1 MNLPIRHVKPRQN
14 PDSSPLGKKVAGP
27 PKEASTEQKPE
38 NAVSEDSPDVPEDT
52 VETSSKLARKL
63 KKGMISAASTGM
75 AALSALT
82 SIPEGIQI
90 GLDTKAGKSDET
102 KRLNAARVSTL
113 TSVATSSAV
122 GALVLGPVGFVVGGV
137 VGYLKGTISNHLQ
150 ARSGV
155 ADQKI
160 DAVTKAVEESVG
172 ESKGVWGSLKA
183 MARGAVEGSKH
194 GYKDKKVTSK
204 IQLSGV
210 LDGIGEAAKDMKAA
224 EPDRFTELEEDSRHN
239 TLSQLAM
246 RGAGILFGTAGVMI
260 NAPGGMVIGILESLK
275 ETTSYAPSQMTKNT
289 MLWATNVGKFL
300 PAAAIAG
307 LVGGPIGIAAST
319 AVGVATASV
328 TSMIDG
334 RLGVNHKIA
343 QPVKA
348 AVKEAHGEQEVKE
361 NLRAYYRAGKGA
373 TVGLAAGVREGWKSG
388 YRGGVE
394 VIRDIIAATPESI
407 EREQEEPKSS

>member
-1 MNLPIRHVKPRQN
+1 VNVPIRQVQTKPN
-14 PDSSPLGKKVAGP
+14 SALSTNGKKAAEAKKGIAKPEEASDKKPDSQAL
-27 PKEASTEQKPE
+27 
-38 NAVSEDSPDVPEDT
+38 PEDK
-52 VETSSKLARKL
+52 VDTSSKLGRKL
-63 KKGMISAASTGM
+63 KKGFMSAASTSM
-75 AALSALT
+75 AAVSALT

-137 VGYLKGTISNHLQ
+137 VGYLKGTIENHLQ

-155 ADQKI
+155 ADAKI
-160 DAVTKAVEESVG
+160 EGLTKAVEESVG

-183 MARGAVEGSKH
+183 MAKGAVEGAKH
-194 GYKDKKVTSK
+194 GYKDRKVTSK
-204 IQLSGV
+204 IQLSGTI
-210 LDGIGEAAKDMKAA
+210 DGIKDAVEDTKAAK
-224 EPDRFTELEEDSRHN
+224 PDRFTELEEGSRHN
-239 TLSQLAM
+239 KLTQLAM

-275 ETTSYAPSQMTKNT
+275 ETSSYVPSQMTKNT

-319 AVGVATASV
+319 AVGVATASI

-334 RLGVNHKIA
+334 RLGVNNRIA
-343 QPVKA
+343 QPVKS

-394 VIRDIIAATPESI
+394 VVRDIIAATPESI
-407 EREQEEPKSS
+407 ERDSQVETKS